1 MSLEDIRV
9 LSIRNDLINQ
19 LESIRDSADKLLRK
33 ISEDSEELTPTDGTV
48 YGLIGMTAMA
58 AVKNEA
64 TYNEI
69 VRQIK
74 SDKLLCKHIEEEK

>member
-1 MSLEDIRV
+1 MSLNDVRA

-33 ISEDSEELTPTDGTV
+33 MSSEELAPTDGTV

-74 SDKLLCKHIEEEK
+74 LDKLLCKHIEEDD

>member
-1 MSLEDIRV
+1 MSLNDVRA
-9 LSIRNDLINQ
+9 LSIRSDLINQ

-33 ISEDSEELTPTDGTV
+33 MSSEELAPTDGTV

-74 SDKLLCKHIEEEK
+74 LDKLLCKHIEEEK